1 MLELADSGVDAPP
14 AVGLGPRLLV
24 LVVVA
29 QLVAQLGGLELR
41 PLAGVKT
48 LLFPGKFVW
57 VFILA
62 TLILDFYL

>member
-29 QLVAQLGGLELR
+29 QLVDQLGGLELR

-48 LLFPGKFVW
+48 LLFPGIF
-57 VFILA
+57 FSRFSLA
-62 TLILDFYL
+62 TISLDFYL